1 MFSTPLSLENMV
13 YNWKLWHTEFNN
25 LQPKAFVWCRVG
37 WNGSILDIFHAN
49 TTRQIFSQSS
59 IKQEGIKQE
68 RPQSQNRLRKAQKAW
83 HVKDPWVAGALR
95 APQSL
100 FARLTH
106 SIFEAL
112 PPFARS
118 IPASQTV
125 GFTTRCHQRPWL
137 GWQIELA
144 TRAHSHTRKHTHTI
158 LSWTLK
164 QWCRWAHVTCFTEI
178 NKKSTD
184 SFTETQDGK
193 EFLSV
198 QADGKWACQ
207 VECFT
212 NLGIYRTHL
221 SVKVH
226 TGKKKR
232 SRNLRPS
239 VTINTSQSD

>member
-1 MFSTPLSLENMV
+1 MDPIWFSLKTSKKCKMRDINLFSTPLSPENMG

-37 WNGSILDIFHAN
+37 WNGSILDIFHVN

-59 IKQEGIKQE
+59 IKQE

-144 TRAHSHTRKHTHTI
+144 TRAYSHTRKHTHHS
-158 LSWTLK
+158 LLNAEAVVSM
-164 QWCRWAHVTCFTEI
+164 
-178 NKKSTD
+178 S
-184 SFTETQDGK
+184 
-193 EFLSV
+193 
-198 QADGKWACQ
+198 
-207 VECFT
+207 
-212 NLGIYRTHL
+212 
-221 SVKVH
+221 
-226 TGKKKR
+226 
-232 SRNLRPS
+232 SRNLLHRDQQEKHRLIHRNAGWKRIS
-239 VTINTSQSD
+239 LCAGWW